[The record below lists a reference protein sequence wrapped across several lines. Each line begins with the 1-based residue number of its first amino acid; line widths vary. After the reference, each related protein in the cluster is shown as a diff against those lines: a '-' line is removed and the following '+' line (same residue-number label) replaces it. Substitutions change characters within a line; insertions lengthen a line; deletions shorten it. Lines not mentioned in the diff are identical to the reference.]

1 MTTLEEIQRMVDTL
15 IEQID
20 NIMLRMRNGY
30 LEPERK

>member
-15 IEQID
+15 IDQID
-20 NIMLRMRNGY
+20 NMMLRLRNGY